1 MIEISGRTDVQIEIV
16 GSRAGEKMHEELWND
31 DEQVSQ
37 TAHPKIQRAA
47 RAPLVVVIVPLCA
60 TFRDWPRA
68 VSTHFVPPVL
78 RGRTLFEKR
87 RPSVT

>member
-1 MIEISGRTDVQIEIV
+1 MTWMTPFVAFTFGATMWAE
-16 GSRAGEKMHEELWND
+16 
-31 DEQVSQ
+31 
-37 TAHPKIQRAA
+37 P
-47 RAPLVVVIVPLCA
+47 PLVVVIVPLCA